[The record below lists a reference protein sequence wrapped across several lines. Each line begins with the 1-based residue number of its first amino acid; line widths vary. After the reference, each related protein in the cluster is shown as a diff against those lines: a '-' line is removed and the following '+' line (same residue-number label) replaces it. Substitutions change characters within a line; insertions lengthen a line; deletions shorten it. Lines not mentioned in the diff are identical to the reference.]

1 MWIRILYFSKRMT
14 ILLGIHQVI
23 HSVVLNLIL
32 LAALQFATRLA
43 LTNALSRQEY
53 SQTGQLHDPVAGGI
67 PTSTSQHH
75 LPHKELLPPS
85 DFYIILTSPGRN

>member
-1 MWIRILYFSKRMT
+1 MT

-53 SQTGQLHDPVAGGI
+53 SQTGQLHDPVA
-67 PTSTSQHH
+67 
-75 LPHKELLPPS
+75 
-85 DFYIILTSPGRN
+85 